1 MNAVREVRMLEV
13 SAMEEIRKNYINE
26 EDAASVDLLPLLL
39 AVLKRWWII
48 GWITVLCGL
57 AAFAGTKLLI
67 TPTYRANFT
76 AYVNNRAET
85 ESEQQT
91 VLSNA
96 DLSAAR
102 SLTYTYAQIIRS
114 RSVLEMA
121 AEQANLPYNFSQ
133 LSGMVSTSIMSN
145 TEIISVYV
153 TSENPSVSK
162 ALAEAIAQVSQSQIA
177 SIVDGSSMRIID
189 EPQLP
194 TDIHAPSY
202 GKAAVIGAAI
212 GFLLAVAF
220 VVLREILDDRVKDE
234 ESLESRFG
242 VPILGTIPNTASAAK
257 MGGSKYYAYGYGGA
271 KTNGGRN

>member
-1 MNAVREVRMLEV
+1 MD
-13 SAMEEIRKNYINE
+13 EIRKNYVNE
-26 EDAASVDLLPLLL
+26 DDAAAIDLLPLLL
-39 AVLKRWWII
+39 AVLKRWWIV
-48 GWITVLCGL
+48 GWIALLCGL

-67 TPTYRANFT
+67 TPTYRTNFT

-85 ESEQQT
+85 DAEQQT

-114 RSVLEMA
+114 RSVLELA
-121 AEQANLPYNFSQ
+121 AEQANLPYTYSQ

-162 ALAEAIAQVSQSQIA
+162 ALAEAIAEVSQSQIA

-194 TDIHAPSY
+194 TDIHSPNY
-202 GKAAVIGAAI
+202 VKTAVIGAAL

-220 VVLREILDDRVKDE
+220 IVLREILDDRVKDE
-234 ESLESRFG
+234 EGLESRFG
-242 VPILGTIPNTASAAK
+242 IPILGSVPNTVSAAK
-257 MGGSKYYAYGYGGA
+257 MGNNDYYSYGYGGYGGVRG
-271 KTNGGRN
+271 NGGKK

>member
-1 MNAVREVRMLEV
+1 
-13 SAMEEIRKNYINE
+13 MEERRKNYTNE
-26 EDAASVDLLPLLL
+26 EEAASIDLLPLFM
-39 AVLKRWWII
+39 AVLRRWWMVA
-48 GWITVLCGL
+48 WVAVLCALIG
-57 AAFAGTKLLI
+57 FAGTKLLV
-67 TPTYRANFT
+67 TPTYRSSFT
-76 AYVNNRAET
+76 AYVNNRAEG

-114 RSVLEMA
+114 RSVLELA
-121 AEQANLPYNFSQ
+121 AEQASLPYDYSQ

-145 TEIISVYV
+145 TEIICVYV

-162 ALAEAIAQVSQSQIA
+162 ALAEAIAEVSQSQIA

-194 TDIHAPSY
+194 QGIFAPNY
-202 GKAAVIGAAI
+202 TKNALIGFAI

-220 VVLREILDDRVKDE
+220 IVLREVLDDRVKE
-234 ESLESRFG
+234 EEGLESRFG
-242 VPILGTIPNTASAAK
+242 IPILGSVPNTASAAK
-257 MGGSKYYAYGYGGA
+257 VGSNYYSYGYGGYGYASA
-271 KTNGGRN
+271 KATGGKN